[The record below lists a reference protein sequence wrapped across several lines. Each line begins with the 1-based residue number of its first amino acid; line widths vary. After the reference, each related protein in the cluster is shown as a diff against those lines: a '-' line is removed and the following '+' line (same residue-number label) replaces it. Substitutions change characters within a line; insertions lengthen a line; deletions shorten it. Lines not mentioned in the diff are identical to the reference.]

1 MGNLTV
7 EQGLAYDVTL
17 FFVFGHLVDIEP
29 SQAAV
34 KVALQHISDGLD
46 ELLATLWI
54 HSFRC
59 SDL

>member
-1 MGNLTV
+1 M
-7 EQGLAYDVTL
+7 TL

-59 SDL
+59 SNL